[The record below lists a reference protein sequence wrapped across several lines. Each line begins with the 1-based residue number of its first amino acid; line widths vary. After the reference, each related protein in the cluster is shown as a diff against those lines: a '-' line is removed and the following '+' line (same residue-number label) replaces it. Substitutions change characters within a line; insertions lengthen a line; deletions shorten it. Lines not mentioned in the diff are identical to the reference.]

1 MMIRG
6 YEIAGR
12 TIGMIVGGVV
22 VIVLALLV
30 LSQCQSKKRAEA
42 ENRVAEGQAGAA
54 IDSGVVAVET
64 ASNIVASDEATD
76 AQVAAAQAE
85 IKAAAKGQKGAAAKR
100 AACRFKAYKD
110 TPACREPK
118 P

>member
-6 YEIAGR
+6 YSIAGR
-12 TIGMIVGGVV
+12 TIALIVGA
-22 VIVLALLV
+22 ILLV
-30 LSQCQSKKRAEA
+30 LLVSFALNQCQSRKTAEKQAEVSKGEAEA
-42 ENRVAEGQAGAA
+42 A
-54 IDSGVVAVET
+54 IGSGVVAIDT
-64 ASNIVASDEATD
+64 ASKVIASDNATD

-85 IKAAAKGQKGAAAKR
+85 IAAAAEGQKGKAAKR

-110 TPACREPK
+110 TPQCQEPK